1 MGQIG
6 RTVAIAIGYLLLG
19 ILSLTQL
26 HVNHYVAGFWL
37 PSGFVVAL
45 ALQRG
50 YGVLPGIF
58 LGEMAIATIFN
69 QGPLW
74 MRVGVAVSQCLQG
87 AIVYGLAP
95 RLMKGKDIFASL
107 TNLWGFLVAVL
118 IAGTVQTLI
127 GGWLIP
133 SLAGKDIM
141 TMTWFIGGFSGIV
154 VFAPLMLSWMSVPT
168 PISQLKF
175 RRLEFVVLLVAALVG
190 IRLVNWDGLADI
202 RGFWL
207 IVYTSF
213 LFWGAFRFP
222 SPIATTVNFFLVEV
236 FSLMPP
242 DIWNKGFD
250 IAPNPIR
257 VANVPILMTTYL
269 IIALVVLVVSGD
281 RQRLTEKL
289 QVLNQ
294 QLQEQI
300 VQQADELD
308 QVQAELAKVALS
320 ITEAIPVGT
329 YTMVLPADGDMAY
342 FSFMSE
348 RFLQLCGLDRQTVE
362 ADPIKGFDCVHPDDY
377 DAWFALN
384 AETFAKKIPFCA
396 ETRVIVN
403 GEVRWVRAES
413 VPRPL
418 PDGAT
423 VWEGV
428 LADIT
433 ETKRYEQQLQRANT
447 EITAL
452 NQELESRVQQ
462 RTQEL
467 ETSRAKFQRLVDDIG
482 DQFVIFS
489 HTGVDGIITYVSNGC
504 EAIFGLAPEAIMGK
518 SWASEINWL
527 PDSLSLAL
535 EEVEKLLSDHEGTQK
550 FEMTFLRADGQQ
562 GTLNI
567 LQHPVLDEAGN
578 LIAID
583 GLAEDI
589 TERKQFLQVLAASES
604 KYRTFIETANDLI
617 YSIDTKGHFNY
628 LSPNTLDILGFRPEE
643 IQALPYPEILHPDDV
658 AHYTDFF
665 QAVMGGQKKQGL
677 EYRVRHKNGSW
688 RWHTTS
694 ASPQFNDAGDV
705 EAFLG
710 FAYDFTDRKLAELHQ
725 QQLNQELLKANQL
738 KDEFLA
744 MMSHELRTPL
754 NAVLGMTESL
764 EEEIFGPINDRQRNM
779 LQIIYKS
786 GSHLLD
792 LINDILDLSKMEAGQ
807 MELELRPININGIAN
822 NSFIYVQTQ
831 AVKKHIHLIQD
842 IPDYL
847 PPVQG
852 DERRLRQVLIN
863 LLNNAVKFTEQGGTV
878 TVRASLVSI
887 HFTQSNQWAPYIRT
901 EVNDTGIGITPEN
914 IGKLFQPFIQIDSA
928 LNRKHEG
935 TGLGLSLVKRIVE
948 MHGGEVGV
956 TSEVGR
962 GSCFWFTLPCGDVSD
977 SALNLA
983 VMNDITDVQASP
995 SPPLPSQQSAEL
1007 RSILLITADEN
1018 SVISIGNYLEAK
1030 GYQVS
1035 VSPLDPENSPS
1046 IDSGSNTPPGCV
1058 VLLIHQP
1065 HPDYENWIRAYRQQS
1080 ALADVP
1086 IIVTGVNKKTAIDF
1100 PALLAAGANR
1110 YLDPPLK
1117 LRDLVQCIQQLLT

>member
-1 MGQIG
+1 
-6 RTVAIAIGYLLLG
+6 
-19 ILSLTQL
+19 
-26 HVNHYVAGFWL
+26 
-37 PSGFVVAL
+37 
-45 ALQRG
+45 
-50 YGVLPGIF
+50 
-58 LGEMAIATIFN
+58 
-69 QGPLW
+69 
-74 MRVGVAVSQCLQG
+74 
-87 AIVYGLAP
+87 
-95 RLMKGKDIFASL
+95 
-107 TNLWGFLVAVL
+107 
-118 IAGTVQTLI
+118 
-127 GGWLIP
+127 
-133 SLAGKDIM
+133 
-141 TMTWFIGGFSGIV
+141 
-154 VFAPLMLSWMSVPT
+154 
-168 PISQLKF
+168 
-175 RRLEFVVLLVAALVG
+175 
-190 IRLVNWDGLADI
+190 
-202 RGFWL
+202 
-207 IVYTSF
+207 
-213 LFWGAFRFP
+213 
-222 SPIATTVNFFLVEV
+222 
-236 FSLMPP
+236 
-242 DIWNKGFD
+242 
-250 IAPNPIR
+250 
-257 VANVPILMTTYL
+257 MTTYL
-269 IIALVVLVVSGD
+269 IMALVVLVVNGD

-294 QLQEQI
+294 QLQEQV
-300 VQQADELD
+300 VQKADELD
-308 QVQAELAKVALS
+308 QVQAELAKTALS

-329 YTMVLPADGDMAY
+329 YTMVLPADAGMGY

-348 RFLQLCGLDRQTVE
+348 RYLQLCGLDRQTVE
-362 ADPIKGFDCVHPDDY
+362 ADPTKSFDCVHPDDY

-384 AETFAKKIPFCA
+384 METLVKKIPFCA

-433 ETKRYEQQLQRANT
+433 ETKRYEQQLQAAYAEIQEINHTLEQRVQERT
-447 EITAL
+447 E
-452 NQELESRVQQ
+452 ELEQSKAQ
-462 RTQEL
+462 
-467 ETSRAKFQRLVDDIG
+467 FQRLVEDIG
-482 DQFVIFS
+482 GNFVVFS
-489 HTGVDGIITYVSNGC
+489 HSGLEEGILTYVSTGTKNV
-504 EAIFGLAPEAIMGK
+504 FGLEPQSVIGQ
-518 SWASEINWL
+518 SWSTIVNWS
-527 PDSLSLAL
+527 PASLAL
-535 EEVEKLLSDHEGTQK
+535 GQQTTKILLSGEETSQT
-550 FEMTFLRADGQQ
+550 FEMSFTHLDGLDRTLRV
-562 GTLNI
+562 I
-567 LQHPVLDEAGN
+567 QHPVWDDAGN
-578 LIAID
+578 LIAIE

-589 TERKQFLQVLAASES
+589 TKEKQFINALTASEL
-604 KYRTFIETANDLI
+604 KFRTFIETANDLI
-617 YSIDTKGHFNY
+617 FSIDCTACFTY
-628 LSPNTLDILGFRPEE
+628 LSPNTFDILGYSPEE
-643 IQALPYPEILHPDDV
+643 LQGIPYPEIIHSDDI
-658 AHYTDFF
+658 AQCNIAF
-665 QAVMGGQKKQGL
+665 QRLMDGHRVRGL
-677 EYRVRHKNGSW
+677 EYRVKRKDGTW
-688 RWHTTS
+688 RWHSSSLTPELD
-694 ASPQFNDAGDV
+694 PQGKVIGLF
-705 EAFLG
+705 G
-710 FAYDFTDRKLAELHQ
+710 FASDFTERKLAELHQ
-725 QQLNQELLKANQL
+725 QKLNQELIKANQL

-842 IPDYL
+842 IPNYL

-852 DERRLRQVLIN
+852 DDRRLRQVLIN

-887 HFTQSNQWAPYIRT
+887 HFTQSNQWAPYIRI

-995 SPPLPSQQSAEL
+995 SPSLPSQQSAEL

-1035 VSPLDPENSPS
+1035 VSHLDPENSPS

-1086 IIVTGVNKKTAIDF
+1086 MIVTGVNNKTAIDF